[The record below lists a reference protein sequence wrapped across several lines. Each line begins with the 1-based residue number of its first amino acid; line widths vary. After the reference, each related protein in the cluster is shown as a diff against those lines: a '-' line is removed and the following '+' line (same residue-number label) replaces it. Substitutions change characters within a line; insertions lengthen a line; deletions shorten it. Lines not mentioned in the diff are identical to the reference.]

1 MTISNK
7 IAETEQ
13 KIEEMS
19 AAAGGAMS
27 FSPQKQEEDKLREVI
42 RKSIKIYSRKKSN
55 LSENELQE
63 QKLRN
68 IISNLI
74 KEAKQSSFPRPQS
87 TLEGILSKF
96 FNSSGIYESV
106 RDQFYDLQ
114 TDREEKTGFIKTFL
128 ERSNET
134 MMIPNADELEQ
145 DENLQEEESEEESE
159 EEEEPVSRE
168 KDILD
173 KWGAFV
179 PSEVEDDLKLKLKPK
194 NTKSQEKK
202 TKKDDGSSEQI
213 ESFEKRGSNSAV
225 EIFEQRIKDE
235 LKKIMLKLIG
245 PEKEEARI
253 LIMQNFT
260 AWFDMWTEDSDEMDK
275 FLIQCLEQNN
285 IPIPDQFSQPEPDTT
300 EPPVEDDISSDVEP
314 ETDNVVDNL
323 EEEDLFGL
331 LEADLD

>member
-7 IAETEQ
+7 IAKTEQ

-128 ERSNET
+128 ERSNEI

-145 DENLQEEESEEESE
+145 DANLQEEENE

-202 TKKDDGSSEQI
+202 TKKDDIGSEQI

-245 PEKEEARI
+245 PEKEEARV

-285 IPIPDQFSQPEPDTT
+285 VPVPEQFSQPEPDTT
-300 EPPVEDDISSDVEP
+300 ESPVEDDISSVIEPDDTDVE
-314 ETDNVVDNL
+314 DNL
-323 EEEDLFGL
+323 EEDLFGL
-331 LEADLD
+331 LESDLD